1 MIPVQEVAEIVGTAA
16 GVATITATVVKLTYS
31 HREKKRR
38 VTVKL
43 SHGTPVYAHG
53 LGRDVLLV
61 EAMNPGSLPVTPTS
75 FGILRPNGSTIIS
88 RQNDCS
94 AELPYELP
102 AGKNLI
108 KWLEM
113 VPVAQS
119 LSRAGYGGKVNLVG
133 FYRDALDAWHK
144 SKPLEVDV
152 AMWLRLAISA
162 GFSVR

>member
-1 MIPVQEVAEIVGTAA
+1 MRSQF
-16 GVATITATVVKLTYS
+16 
-31 HREKKRR
+31 
-38 VTVKL
+38 
-43 SHGTPVYAHG
+43 
-53 LGRDVLLV
+53 DV

-133 FYRDALDAWHK
+133 FYRDALGACHK

-152 AMWLRLAISA
+152 AMWLRLAISPGIVLGGGIRSGINPITIVLTFVA
-162 GFSVR
+162 RKVPLDRGQGVRP